1 MPQTAEDFI
10 QGARELPVMP
20 PIAAEIM
27 RKAEDPDTDLQ
38 SITQLISS
46 DASLAVRV
54 LRIANSS
61 FYSMPRKIETLQ
73 QSILLLGYSTLRSV
87 VIAAS
92 MKDVFARFGLAERLL
107 WEHAVAAA
115 VSTNMLAREVG
126 GLASDELF
134 IGGLVHDVGKLVMHS
149 QDEPRYQEVMREV
162 YADNSDPIEIEQKIF
177 GFDHCEVGE
186 LIMHKWSLP
195 TRLAAAIGAHHNPEA
210 TDDIEGAQTL
220 AAVLQVADRICIHE
234 GYGRRK
240 PSPDLEPLSCFGA
253 EFLGIKDMDLDNF
266 VTQFKEAYE
275 AEKAIF
281 G

>member
-1 MPQTAEDFI
+1 MSQTAEEFI
-10 QGARELPVMP
+10 QEASEVPVMP

-27 RKAEDPDTDLQ
+27 RKAEDPDSDLT
-38 SITQLISS
+38 SIAQLISS
-46 DASLAVRV
+46 DASLAIRV

-73 QSILLLGYSTLRSV
+73 QSIILLGYSTLRSV

-115 VSTNMLAREVG
+115 VATNMLAREVG

-162 YADNSDPIEIEQKIF
+162 YADNSPPIEVEQRIF
-177 GFDHCEVGE
+177 GFDHAEVGE
-186 LIMHKWSLP
+186 LILNKWSLP
-195 TRLAAAIGAHHNPEA
+195 VRLATAVGAHHDPESG
-210 TDDIEGAQTL
+210 DDSDGARTL
-220 AAVLQVADRICIHE
+220 ASVLQVADRICLRE

-240 PSPDLEPLSCFGA
+240 PDTELQPLECFGA
-253 EFLGIKDMDLDNF
+253 ELLGIVDMDLDSF
-266 VTQFKEAYE
+266 AAPFREAYE
-275 AEKAIF
+275 SEKAIF

>member
-1 MPQTAEDFI
+1 MSQTAEDFI
-10 QGARELPVMP
+10 QDASELPVMP

-27 RKAEDPDTDLQ
+27 RKAEDPDADLA

-115 VSTNMLAREVG
+115 VATNMLAREVG

-162 YADNSDPIEIEQKIF
+162 YADNSPPIEVEQRIF
-177 GFDHCEVGE
+177 GFHHAEVGE
-186 LIMHKWSLP
+186 LIMNKWSLP
-195 TRLAAAIGAHHNPEA
+195 LRLATAVGAHHDPESA
-210 TDDIEGAQTL
+210 DDSDGARTL
-220 AAVLQVADRICIHE
+220 AAVLQVADRMSLRE

-240 PSPDLEPLSCFGA
+240 PDPDLQPLECSGA
-253 EFLGIKDMDLDNF
+253 ELLGIVDMDLDTF
-266 VTQFKEAYE
+266 ATQFREEYQ

>member
-10 QGARELPVMP
+10 QEARELPVMP
-20 PIAAEIM
+20 PIAAEVM
-27 RKAEDPDTDLQ
+27 RKAEDPDTDLHN
-38 SITQLISS
+38 IAQLISS
-46 DASLAVRV
+46 DAGLAVRV

-73 QSILLLGYSTLRSV
+73 QAILLLGYSTLRSV

-115 VSTNMLAREVG
+115 VGTNMLAREVG

-134 IGGLVHDVGKLVMHS
+134 IGGLVHDLGKLVMHS
-149 QDEPRYQEVMREV
+149 QDEQSYQEVMREV
-162 YADNSDPIEIEQKIF
+162 YSDNSDPIDIEHKIF

-195 TRLAAAIGAHHNPEA
+195 SRLAVAVGAHHNPEGA
-210 TDDIEGAQTL
+210 DDADGCKTL
-220 AAVLQVADRICIHE
+220 AAVLQVADQICIYL

-240 PSPDLEPLSCFGA
+240 PSPELQPLDCFGA
-253 EFLGIKDMDLDNF
+253 EFLGIKEMDLDSF
-266 VTQFKEAYE
+266 TEQFREAYQ
-275 AEKAIF
+275 AEKLIF

>member
-1 MPQTAEDFI
+1 MSQTPEEFI
-10 QGARELPVMP
+10 QEARELPVMP

-27 RKAEDPDTDLQ
+27 RKAEDPDTDTQ
-38 SITQLISS
+38 SIAQLISS

-73 QSILLLGYSTLRSV
+73 QAILLLGYSTLKSV

-115 VSTNMLAREVG
+115 ICTNMLAREVG

-149 QDEPRYQEVMREV
+149 QDEERYQEVLREI
-162 YADNSDPIEIEQKIF
+162 YSDNAQTIDVERKVF
-177 GFDHCEVGE
+177 GFDHCEVGQ
-186 LIMHKWSLP
+186 LIMDKWSLP
-195 TRLAAAIGAHHNPEA
+195 QRLASAIGAHHDPA
-210 TDDIEGAQTL
+210 SVDDTEGAQTL
-220 AAVLQVADRICIHE
+220 AAALQVADRICIHL

-240 PSPDLEPLSCFGA
+240 PSPDLEPLACFGA
-253 EFLGIKDMDLDNF
+253 ELLGIREMDLESF
-266 VTQFKEAYE
+266 IEQFRQAYE
-275 AEKAIF
+275 TEKAIF